1 MSHPGSAPCPPAL
14 AAGEGGPPSVVVVR
28 ILSVRPNT
36 DLEGDD
42 DYVPYYDNHADIYG
56 TVTIDGEKFSLP
68 RIDDN
73 DHPHWE
79 TLGPKSG
86 VFEKEVTSGTVP
98 VSIDI
103 WEGDSGATF
112 EDDHVDINPSSSKHR
127 LDFDFDLCSLTL
139 SGDVSGASQ
148 SLIESSG
155 GTGSDAATILFTVG
169 MKDGRPVTQDDL
181 ALVDIDL
188 IQVVPRS
195 SRLVAGKGTV
205 VMIRIANNYRS
216 PVATD
221 LQVRVSGGGV
231 SVNETIP
238 IQLAA
243 GEVKK
248 EYLFTSN
255 PIVFAPSNNAYTIAV
270 LAEIVDPQSEKVPAD
285 SCLRTNDR
293 TNERIPWKVVTT
305 RDNFS
310 MLWAKVGTLL
320 DVGNYVPDSHF
331 DELFELGAPYI
342 EAIFPFRDPVADKS
356 PIPIPP
362 PPATAAGDWLLTVL
376 SAFQFPLDFLEPV
389 IFLFELS
396 TLTPLTGYDRL
407 LGVLPNKDWFERFS
421 GWEKP
426 TGFSLGE
433 FSPHAVIFEPRG
445 ERDGVRGPKM
455 TLPAHELGHTFGL
468 STDARLKTSWV
479 CEFDWPVVGH
489 AACGLRGGFDE
500 YKHSDPALKDGNPS
514 SGYWVATGNEPAP
527 LQLLVDAEQCDSH
540 CLMGGSPTNAH
551 VNWTQYGRWIDPAD
565 YSELIDKLVIHSD
578 PELIYVSGMI
588 SWRNDIFLG
597 PWFRLGEGIPDHR
610 GTRGMYGFRFLDE
623 GGKTL
628 DEVGLPVAWNHA
640 ELRKAMPITFFGM
653 TLEFPPDS
661 KMVEVWNRGTG
672 DRLATRGVD
681 LSVPEVHLADPSR
694 TSDAELELHWTAK
707 DREKSELTCTVLVSR
722 GGERWWPVAHGINQN
737 RLALDAKT
745 LPGGE
750 YLAKVLAH
758 NSIRVGTSDPVGFG
772 IS

>member
-1 MSHPGSAPCPPAL
+1 MSTFVVTHFAKWVRLIGGRGREYACLTPEAL
-14 AAGEGGPPSVVVVR
+14 PVPRRSLPGEGGPPSVVVVR

-98 VSIDI
+98 ISIDI

-255 PIVFAPSNNAYTIAV
+255 PIVSLRPTMHTRLPFWLRSSTRSPRRCRPIAV
-270 LAEIVDPQSEKVPAD
+270 
-285 SCLRTNDR
+285 CGR
-293 TNERIPWKVVTT
+293 
-305 RDNFS
+305 
-310 MLWAKVGTLL
+310 M
-320 DVGNYVPDSHF
+320 
-331 DELFELGAPYI
+331 I
-342 EAIFPFRDPVADKS
+342 E
-356 PIPIPP
+356 
-362 PPATAAGDWLLTVL
+362 
-376 SAFQFPLDFLEPV
+376 
-389 IFLFELS
+389 
-396 TLTPLTGYDRL
+396 
-407 LGVLPNKDWFERFS
+407 
-421 GWEKP
+421 
-426 TGFSLGE
+426 
-433 FSPHAVIFEPRG
+433 
-445 ERDGVRGPKM
+445 
-455 TLPAHELGHTFGL
+455 
-468 STDARLKTSWV
+468 
-479 CEFDWPVVGH
+479 
-489 AACGLRGGFDE
+489 
-500 YKHSDPALKDGNPS
+500 
-514 SGYWVATGNEPAP
+514 
-527 LQLLVDAEQCDSH
+527 
-540 CLMGGSPTNAH
+540 
-551 VNWTQYGRWIDPAD
+551 
-565 YSELIDKLVIHSD
+565 
-578 PELIYVSGMI
+578 
-588 SWRNDIFLG
+588 
-597 PWFRLGEGIPDHR
+597 
-610 GTRGMYGFRFLDE
+610 
-623 GGKTL
+623 
-628 DEVGLPVAWNHA
+628 
-640 ELRKAMPITFFGM
+640 
-653 TLEFPPDS
+653 
-661 KMVEVWNRGTG
+661 
-672 DRLATRGVD
+672 
-681 LSVPEVHLADPSR
+681 R
-694 TSDAELELHWTAK
+694 TSG
-707 DREKSELTCTVLVSR
+707 S
-722 GGERWWPVAHGINQN
+722 HG
-737 RLALDAKT
+737 R
-745 LPGGE
+745 
-750 YLAKVLAH
+750 
-758 NSIRVGTSDPVGFG
+758 
-772 IS
+772 